1 MMVFCEMNADDRL
14 REIRQIVVDADH
26 VSMEFMVRRFALK
39 EAIPVDAV
47 SRLQQRLADAH
58 ALCDW
63 FLQAEKEC

>member
-1 MMVFCEMNADDRL
+1 MDADDRL
-14 REIRQIVVDADH
+14 QEIRRIVVDAEQ
-26 VSMEFMVRRFALK
+26 VSMEFMVRRFVLK

-63 FLQAEKEC
+63 FLQAEKEG

>member
-1 MMVFCEMNADDRL
+1 MVFCEMNADDRL
-14 REIRQIVVDADH
+14 REIRQIVIDAEH

>member
-1 MMVFCEMNADDRL
+1 MVFCEMNADDRL

>member
-1 MMVFCEMNADDRL
+1 
-14 REIRQIVVDADH
+14 
-26 VSMEFMVRRFALK
+26 MEFMARRFALN

-63 FLQAEKEC
+63 FLQAEKEG